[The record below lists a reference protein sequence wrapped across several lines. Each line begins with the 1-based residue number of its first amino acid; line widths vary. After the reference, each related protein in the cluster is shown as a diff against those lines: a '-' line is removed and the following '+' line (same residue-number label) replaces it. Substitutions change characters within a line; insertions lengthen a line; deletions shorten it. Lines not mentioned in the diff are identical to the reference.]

1 MQDPNIPFADTS
13 ARRAQLQ
20 EATEQYKS
28 SIEDN
33 VQSLKGDAKE
43 VGKTVAFV
51 AGVGLAVYL
60 IADAILP
67 KSDEYRYAEKY
78 GELDDEDYDEDD
90 DDNDRNSYRTNFVGQ
105 QEESDAKHV
114 TPKSNK
120 QLTKEIKEQPK
131 KSAIIG
137 MVGGLVTS
145 ILTNLA
151 KQQASEFLSRLRQ
164 NNATNASASSS
175 TGYRGSSPASGYTN
189 PY

>member
-51 AGVGLAVYL
+51 AGVGLAVFL

-67 KSDEYRYAEKY
+67 KSDEYRYADKY
-78 GELDDEDYDEDD
+78 GELDEDDEDYDAENHTNAVGEHED
-90 DDNDRNSYRTNFVGQ
+90 
-105 QEESDAKHV
+105 EDARHIK
-114 TPKSNK
+114 PKSKK
-120 QLTKEIKEQPK
+120 QLTKELNEQPR
-131 KSAIIG
+131 KSALIG
-137 MVGGLVTS
+137 MLGGLVTS

-164 NNATNASASSS
+164 TNATNPSASSS
-175 TGYRGSSPASGYTN
+175 TGYRGSSPGSGYTN
-189 PY
+189 SY

>member
-1 MQDPNIPFADTS
+1 MQDPNIPFADTT
-13 ARRAQLQ
+13 ARRAQLH

-43 VGKTVAFV
+43 VGKTVAIV

-60 IADAILP
+60 IADALLP

-78 GELDDEDYDEDD
+78 GEPDDDTDYDYPDVEERED
-90 DDNDRNSYRTNFVGQ
+90 T
-105 QEESDAKHV
+105 DAKHI

-120 QLTKEIKEQPK
+120 QLTKELKEQPK
-131 KSAIIG
+131 KSALVG
-137 MVGGLVTS
+137 MLSGLITS
-145 ILTNLA
+145 ILTNMA

-164 NNATNASASSS
+164 NNAANPSASSS

-189 PY
+189 SY

>member
-1 MQDPNIPFADTS
+1 MQDPNIPFADTA

-43 VGKTVAFV
+43 VGKTVAIV

-78 GELDDEDYDEDD
+78 GERDD
-90 DDNDRNSYRTNFVGQ
+90 DDYDYDDDV
-105 QEESDAKHV
+105 EEHEDSDAKHI

-120 QLTKEIKEQPK
+120 QLTKEMKEQPK
-131 KSAIIG
+131 KSALIG
-137 MVGGLVTS
+137 MLGGLLTS
-145 ILTNLA
+145 ILTNMA
-151 KQQASEFLSRLRQ
+151 KQQASDFISRLRQ
-164 NNATNASASSS
+164 NNAANPSASSS
-175 TGYRGSSPASGYTN
+175 TGYRGSSPATGYTDR
-189 PY
+189 Y